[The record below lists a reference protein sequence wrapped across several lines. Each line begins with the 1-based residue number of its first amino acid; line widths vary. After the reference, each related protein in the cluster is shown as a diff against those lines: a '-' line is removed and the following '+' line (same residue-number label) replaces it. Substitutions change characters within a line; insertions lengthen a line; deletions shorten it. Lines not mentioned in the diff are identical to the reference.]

1 MEPVPMGS
9 VEVVRLAVLLNPLP
23 GVRVALPSA
32 VVPSVKATEPVGA
45 AYRVENVTVNV
56 TGWFW
61 LEGFCEDT
69 STALL
74 MKAGLM
80 TWLNAGDVAA
90 PKLPFPA

>member
-1 MEPVPMGS
+1 VPIGR

-23 GVRVALPSA
+23 GVSVALPS
-32 VVPSVKATEPVGA
+32 VVAPSVKTMVPVGA
-45 AYRVENVTVNV
+45 TNRVEKVAVKV

-61 LEGFCEDT
+61 LEGFCEDA

-80 TWLNAGDVAA
+80 PWGNAAEVAA

>member
-1 MEPVPMGS
+1 MGR

-23 GVRVALPSA
+23 GVSVAVPSV
-32 VVPSVKATEPVGA
+32 VVPSVKAREPVGA
-45 AYRVENVTVNV
+45 TNRVEKVAVKV

-61 LEGFCEDT
+61 LEGFCEDA
-69 STALL
+69 SIALL

-80 TWLNAGDVAA
+80 TWLNAAEVAA